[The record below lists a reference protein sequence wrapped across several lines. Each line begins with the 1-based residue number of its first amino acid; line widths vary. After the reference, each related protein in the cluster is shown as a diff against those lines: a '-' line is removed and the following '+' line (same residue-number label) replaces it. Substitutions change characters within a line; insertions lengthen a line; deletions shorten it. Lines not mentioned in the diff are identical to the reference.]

1 VKSCLNLS
9 KLRPKCCRSSFSG
22 HGVIFKKNRPI
33 FITSRRR
40 KWPPDNIFGVA
51 WPWTLTSWVMTRSIV
66 SWLRLPRRP
75 CAKLQWYNIALFVFK
90 LVFWSFVQ
98 CSEAWQSRTDKLRV
112 SVDTRVKVK
121 VKEVDL
127 YSAFVVVP
135 HTQGTQVRIT
145 QCYQQI
151 TSYLPLPCKHSPDG
165 AFPDWGCGHL
175 IAAYYSFIYPERMK
189 DWVDL
194 VGWFTADGLPT

>member
-1 VKSCLNLS
+1 MSVCLSVCLSVCNGVAGMSCFALPYYRIYLRQIIIIYVIFLAHDKLTLNCYIQIHHLIFQSHRLSGWFVPKIVKSCLNLS
-9 KLRPKCCRSSFSG
+9 KLRPKCCRSPFSG

-98 CSEAWQSRTDKLRV
+98 CSEA
-112 SVDTRVKVK
+112 
-121 VKEVDL
+121 L
-127 YSAFVVVP
+127 YSVLKLGKAGR
-135 HTQGTQVRIT
+135 TNWE
-145 QCYQQI
+145 
-151 TSYLPLPCKHSPDG
+151 L
-165 AFPDWGCGHL
+165 A
-175 IAAYYSFIYPERMK
+175 
-189 DWVDL
+189 
-194 VGWFTADGLPT
+194 